1 MLDFLYKFFQKY
13 NRYIQPVLLIIL
25 VYLFFI
31 FINQEKLLVNL
42 KQIDYFKLIPILLV
56 LTLLPILITYRWFL
70 IVKHEVNEN
79 FREFYNNIIQ
89 GYVVGSITMFSFA
102 LDVLKFVYVQKYIT
116 KKKSLYLV
124 LLDKLLSIYFKI
136 IFLLIFLIFLD
147 LYIFNLYPNIFNVII
162 IFLIIFFFSFIIF
175 LKKILKTFN
184 FKIFNIYKYK
194 DYIIESMEIIKKNY
208 LKLFI
213 TNITIQLIT
222 VSSYL
227 AITVIV
233 GVQQGG
239 VLVAF
244 LAPIIETIT
253 QLQFLSFGFREVVSI
268 GFLQLINI
276 SLEQALLISLFFTGL
291 TTSVTIISNIYCIL
305 IKNK

>member
-147 LYIFNLYPNIFNVII
+147 LFIFNLYPNIFNVII
-162 IFLIIFFFSFIIF
+162 IFLIIFFFSLIIF

-213 TNITIQLIT
+213 TNIIIQLIT

-268 GFLQLINI
+268 GLLQLINI

>member
-1 MLDFLYKFFQKY
+1 MLNFLYKFFQKY

-147 LYIFNLYPNIFNVII
+147 LYIFNLYSNIFNVII

>member
-1 MLDFLYKFFQKY
+1 MLNFLYKFFQKY